1 MTNLNEVEKTTLMPE
16 QFTYRLLLLVSI
28 VKVAVI

>member
-1 MTNLNEVEKTTLMPE
+1 MTNLNEVEITTLMSE

-28 VKVAVI
+28 VKVADI